1 MPIQQS
7 ADSDEQKK
15 SQMRAQKKESGRDRE
30 TRTFVSVAQSV
41 AFQRDFGFELLA
53 AQIAEVT
60 PLGVVPVHVGLQ
72 VVPAAAGV
80 VAQVAGVRLQ
90 TCTQGHETLQGWTT
104 TQLIERFFF
113 FYFVSRRSKQ
123 A

>member
-1 MPIQQS
+1 MHIQQS
-7 ADSDEQKK
+7 ADSDEQNL
-15 SQMRAQKKESGRDRE
+15 SQMRAQKKESGRDSE